1 MASSKSGL
9 PRMAGYTIVSA
20 AVFLVGLAASTFLP
34 GNILG
39 ALEDIGALALFVS
52 AGYYIFR
59 AFVWIKKRLLWK
71 VRNKI
76 IVSFAFVGIIPII
89 ILLIIAST
97 VLIIMLKRVSG
108 FYLEHE
114 LGVITETLD
123 GSGRVALL
131 AYLRQSERSQAAARN
146 AAEEG
151 LRGIPF
157 GLRHAVFFLYRR
169 SETGEAYRWVET
181 VQDPDNSSPSEP
193 PPMQPWVRDGFS
205 GLTRQGMDISFS
217 DVVDLDSRT
226 RLLIDLPFDQRTVD
240 YLKRRTSLEVVLTR
254 APRENPSFQQV
265 YASLGDAEQGF
276 SIHWA
281 NPFMPVAWATGRP
294 AELWSIALSVPLRTL
309 LEYFFDQGT
318 GPLIVLLVFLGILFV
333 GVEFVSL
340 VIGFAIARG
349 ITQSIHDIY
358 SAVQSIQAGNF
369 EVQIPSR
376 RKDQLDNVAESL
388 NEMSTSIVRL
398 MGEVAKR
405 ESIEKELE
413 IAKEVQNQLFPQQLP
428 AVAPLEIAASC
439 SPARQVSGDYYD
451 FLTHGTGHL
460 DIVVGDISGKGI
472 SAALLM
478 ASLQSTIRSGL
489 GELNGDPRARIAQ
502 VVRNVNRQLYRRSS
516 PESYS
521 TLVLSHFDAS
531 LMRLYYCNAG
541 HHPPLHFSEGRVS
554 GLTVGGTV
562 VGLFENWDFE
572 AGEVTLC
579 PGDLLLYF
587 TDGVVEAA
595 NAEGEQF
602 GTDRVTEIVRQN
614 LFLTAEDI
622 QRLLLDE
629 VFEWTGEADQAD
641 DITVVCMKVAG

>member
-1 MASSKSGL
+1 
-9 PRMAGYTIVSA
+9 MAGYTIVAA
-20 AVFLVGLAASTFLP
+20 AVYLVGLAATTFLP

-39 ALEDIGALALFVS
+39 ALEDFGALALLVS
-52 AGYYIFR
+52 AGYYGFR
-59 AFVWIKKRLLWK
+59 AFRWTRKRLLWK

-76 IVSFAFVGIIPII
+76 IVSFAFVGIIPLI
-89 ILLIIAST
+89 ILLVIAST
-97 VLIIMLKRVSG
+97 VLIVMLKRISG

-114 LGVITETLD
+114 LGVITMTLETA
-123 GSGRVALL
+123 GRDSLMY
-131 AYLRQSERSQAAARN
+131 YLRQRDHSLTAARAAA
-146 AAEEG
+146 EDG
-151 LRGIPF
+151 LRGLPF
-157 GLRHAVFFLYRR
+157 GLRHAQFLIYRI
-169 SETGEAYRWVET
+169 SDGAGQYRWAAT
-181 VQDPDNSSPSEP
+181 VAEADRPDALPRP
-193 PPMQPWVRDGFS
+193 AMPDWVRDGFS
-205 GLTRQGMDISFS
+205 GFTRDASAVSFT

-226 RLLIDLPFDQRTVD
+226 RLVIRLPFDDQTID

-254 APRENPSFQQV
+254 SPRENPSFQQS
-265 YASLGDAEQGF
+265 YASLGDAQQGF

-281 NPFMPVAWATGRP
+281 NPFNPVDWTTGQT

-309 LEYFFDQGT
+309 LDYFFDQGT
-318 GPLIVLLVFLGILFV
+318 GPLMVLLILLGILFV
-333 GVEFVSL
+333 GVELTSL
-340 VIGFAIARG
+340 VIGVAIARG

-358 SAVQSIQAGNF
+358 SAVQSIQVGDF
-369 EVQIPSR
+369 DVQIPSR

-388 NEMSTSIVRL
+388 NEMSTSIVQL

-413 IAKEVQNQLFPQQLP
+413 IAKEVQIQLFPQRLP
-428 AVAPLEIAASC
+428 SVPPLQIAASC

-451 FLTHGTGHL
+451 FLPHGSGHL

-489 GELNGDPRARIAQ
+489 SEMNGDPRTRIAQ
-502 VVRNVNRQLYRRSS
+502 VVHNVNRQLYRRSS

-521 TLVLSHFDAS
+521 TLVLSHFDAGQ
-531 LMRLYYCNAG
+531 MRLFYCNAG
-541 HHPPLHFSEGRVS
+541 HHPPLLFSEGKVS

-572 AGEVTLC
+572 AGDVTLR

-595 NAEGEQF
+595 NEAGEQF
-602 GTDRVTEIVRQN
+602 GTERVMEIVREN
-614 LFLTAEDI
+614 LFLTADDI
-622 QRLLLDE
+622 QRLLLDQ
-629 VFEWTGEADQAD
+629 VFDWSGVEEQAD
-641 DITVVCMKVAG
+641 DITVVCLKIEG